1 MRIVALLIMMAALAL
16 VGCASGE
23 AGARQ
28 ASGPPIGADCRLQ
41 FKRSDL
47 GVAASLPVAPTVGS
61 INGADVNVRGK
72 LLRIDKEWVVLDAVV
87 DAGLRSELWVPR
99 GNVLLLQFP

>member
-1 MRIVALLIMMAALAL
+1 MRTATLLITIASLAL
-16 VGCASGE
+16 VGCAGGVS
-23 AGARQ
+23 GARN
-28 ASGPPIGADCRLQ
+28 AGGPPIGADCRLQ

-47 GVAASLPVAPTVGS
+47 GVAASLPVPPTAGAV
-61 INGADVNVRGK
+61 NGADVNVRGK

-87 DAGLRSELWVPR
+87 DAGLPSKLWVPR